1 MAVSY
6 WIVFVIFY
14 GILKGSREP
23 MKKAVLS
30 SVNVPTALFAYT
42 FIGFL
47 MAAFTVKGNLALS
60 GYTFFLVAA
69 KSFAVFVAWTASFAA
84 LKKVPVSV
92 YGITD
97 MSRVIFATIMSL
109 LFLHESLTVK
119 GIVSLILVAGGL
131 YFANKRQSDGEE
143 QFSMKYTWLI
153 IFSCFMNAVSGI
165 LDKYIMSLGVIT
177 SSVLQFYFML
187 MLSVMYIAYI
197 VIKKEKFQLV
207 TALKN
212 PWLYALSLSLV
223 FGDRLLFAANSD
235 PESLVSVMTVVK
247 QSSAIVTIILGKLIY
262 NEKNIRRKLIC
273 AGVIL
278 AGIALAAF

>member
-1 MAVSY
+1 
-6 WIVFVIFY
+6 
-14 GILKGSREP
+14 

-30 SVNVPTALFAYT
+30 GVNVPTALFAYT

-47 MAAFTVKGNLALS
+47 MAAVTVKGSLALS
-60 GYTFFLVAA
+60 GYTFFLVAV

-97 MSRVIFATIMSL
+97 MSRVIFATVMSV

-119 GIVSLILVAGGL
+119 GVISLILVAGGL
-131 YFANKRQSDGEE
+131 YFANKRQPDGEE
-143 QFSMKYTWLI
+143 QFSMKYIWLI

-177 SSVLQFYFML
+177 SAVLQFYFML
-187 MLSVMYIAYI
+187 MLSVMYLAYI
-197 VIKKEKFQLV
+197 VIKKEKFQLA

>member
-1 MAVSY
+1 MSY

-30 SVNVPTALFAYT
+30 GVNVPTALFAYT

-47 MAAFTVKGNLALS
+47 MAACTVKGSLALS
-60 GYTFFLVAA
+60 GYTFFLVAV

-97 MSRVIFATIMSL
+97 MSRVIFATIMSV

-119 GIVSLILVAGGL
+119 GVISLILVAGGL
-131 YFANKRQSDGEE
+131 YFANKRQPDGEE

-187 MLSVMYIAYI
+187 MLSVMYLAYI
-197 VIKKEKFQLV
+197 VIKKEKFQLA

-223 FGDRLLFAANSD
+223 FGDRLLFTANSD